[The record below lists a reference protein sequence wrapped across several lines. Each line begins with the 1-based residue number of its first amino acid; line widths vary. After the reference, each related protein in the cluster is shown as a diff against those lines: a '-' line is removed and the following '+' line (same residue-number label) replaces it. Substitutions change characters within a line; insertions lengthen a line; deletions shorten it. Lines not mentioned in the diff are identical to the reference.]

1 MYAAISAF
9 KNSLL
14 SCNSTAPAA
23 YPLTMLS
30 SICLALN
37 LWLFWRFNWNYKIID
52 FILIGSIGFFVFGP
66 QMLIGLAASEYV
78 DKKAACS
85 ANGFVSW
92 FGYVGAAAAGYPL
105 GILISISRD
114 GLFFGMRHCN
124 T

>member
-1 MYAAISAF
+1 
-9 KNSLL
+9 
-14 SCNSTAPAA
+14 
-23 YPLTMLS
+23 MLS
-30 SICLALN
+30 SICLAFN

-105 GILISISRD
+105 GILIDYSWSFYFIILLLCS
-114 GLFFGMRHCN
+114 LLSCVVLLPIILN
-124 T
+124 SSYVLSTENS